1 MSVFDY
7 LSKSRA
13 GKGNASNFMKDYAG
27 DFMSKNAGPL
37 DKPVSEQ
44 GKMAEWS
51 KNIDR
56 NNVGLTGKPIITQE
70 EVDAKKAYEKADA
83 SSKEGMVENAPET
96 EEEKAARE
104 KRERNQ
110 RLINGIGTAIN
121 GVSGMIEGFTGGYA
135 FPEED
140 KKEDPVEKSIDTAK
154 QERLAR
160 AQRYYKFAEANNKAL
175 DDFIKAKKAIK
186 DQKDKDRL
194 AQLKLQMQLR
204 DQSGKDKVRDAQAD
218 YWNNRARRE
227 GENADDQHDL
237 NQSVIDKNNKTGDAA
252 VTRANKTGTTSSS
265 RGKANDPETRPFIS
279 NSRGRRTYFKT
290 KDHQTKAYEAAM
302 AFVPVQEPYYLK
314 DRRGQWIRKMNP
326 SQAVE
331 HYSQTADSDA
341 NTNFWDCL
349 EQYSDG
355 GDTRSKAPW
364 KSGQKPAPQNSG
376 TSAKPKITL

>member
-7 LSKSRA
+7 LAKSRTD
-13 GKGNASNFMKDYAG
+13 KNHASNFMKDYAG
-27 DFMSKNAGPL
+27 DFMSRNAGPW

-56 NNVGLTGKPIITQE
+56 NNVGLTGNPIITQE
-70 EVDAKKAYEKADA
+70 DVDAKKAYEQANA
-83 SSKEGMVENAPET
+83 SAKEGMEANAPET

-110 RLINGIGTAIN
+110 RLIKGIGTAID

-135 FPEED
+135 FPDED

-175 DDFIKAKKAIK
+175 DDYIKAKKAIK
-186 DQKDKDRL
+186 DQKEKDRL

-227 GENADDQHDL
+227 GENADDQHDI
-237 NQSVIDKNNKTGDAA
+237 NQSVIDKNK
-252 VTRANKTGTTSSS
+252 KTGTTSSS

-331 HYSQTADSDA
+331 HYSQTADSDS

-355 GDTRSKAPW
+355 GDTRSQAPW
-364 KSGQKPAPQNSG
+364 KQGSGQ
-376 TSAKPKITL
+376 SAGKSSSSKPKITL